1 MAVVGDVGRALLA
14 RVSRAPLQNPAELAP
29 EMALTAAATT
39 GFGQLVD
46 VFSSAI
52 VLFQLLALDFPL
64 LLPPS
69 TRPGAPSRTS
79 LRSSRSWSTAGAPTP
94 GSVRRSARFWI

>member
-1 MAVVGDVGRALLA
+1 VAVVGDVGRALLA

-29 EMALTAAATT
+29 EMALTAATT

-52 VLFQLLALDFPL
+52 VLCQLLALDFPL

-94 GSVRRSARFWI
+94 GSVRRSAKFWI